1 MNELSL
7 LSRESS
13 FFAASRC
20 VVQSGKSAHHLP
32 RVQITRLVTMV
43 TRRAAVAGS
52 YCLAKVGGVGWVGW
66 LHEKFV
72 QNKNQKKSGHLTG
85 QDRTGQERSG
95 ARPKVRFEAS
105 SKSFKKSHF
114 PGF

>member
-20 VVQSGKSAHHLP
+20 VFQSGKSAHHLP

-52 YCLAKVGGVGWVGW
+52 YCLAKVGGVWWVGW
-66 LHEKFV
+66 LHEFV
-72 QNKNQKKSGHLTG
+72 QANKNLI
-85 QDRTGQERSG
+85 RTSQVGAERLK
-95 ARPKVRFEAS
+95 AQVCKL
-105 SKSFKKSHF
+105 
-114 PGF
+114 